1 MQRGPVVMAAMLALL
16 GAAETRPARAGEPT
30 PTPAPTAPTA
40 PPRRRTATLAEIA
53 AGPFHSSRLFAMPV
67 ADVVGAYQLSLSGD
81 GSLLQETGIL
91 SAAGVLAIGFGDIAQ
106 LEYRHTAAISIE
118 NTSAPV
124 PAVGVQLEIPLR
136 ERKYV
141 PAWAIAFR
149 LGVPRHERFAATEI
163 DESVTDLYIVGRL
176 HLWGALRALTLHGG
190 VRISSARITVG
201 GDQDFEAARAVVLP
215 AGGWEVAT
223 SEQTRLVGELAL
235 VPRFEFD
242 PEAPAQPRIT
252 SGLLGRLGVRWCV
265 HPAMSIDSSI
275 GYQLEVPGAE
285 TPDGPG
291 AVVQWDIR
299 LGAELFVPWGALACR
314 AAGVFCE

>member
-1 MQRGPVVMAAMLALL
+1 MAAMLAML
-16 GAAETRPARAGEPT
+16 GGIAPAPARADE
-30 PTPAPTAPTA
+30 AASPTA

-118 NTSAPV
+118 NTTAPV
-124 PAVGVQLEIPLR
+124 PAVGVQLEVPLR

-149 LGVPRHERFAATEI
+149 LGVPRAERFGATAVE
-163 DESVTDLYIVGRL
+163 ESVTDLYLVGRL
-176 HLWGALRALTLHGG
+176 HLWGPLRALTLHGG
-190 VRISSARITVG
+190 VRISSARITIG
-201 GDQDFEAARAVVLP
+201 GDQDFETARAVVLP
-215 AGGWEVAT
+215 AGGWEVAAT
-223 SEQTRLVGELAL
+223 AQTRLVGELAL

-242 PEAPAQPRIT
+242 PAAPAPPRIA
-252 SGLLGRLGVRWCV
+252 SGLLGRLGVRWSV
-265 HPAMSIDSSI
+265 HPAMTIDASL

-285 TPDGPG
+285 TPAGPG

-299 LGAELFVPWGALACR
+299 LGAEVFVPWGALVCR